1 MSVTATAHRASRST
15 WLEILTRSGFVGYG
29 LLHLA
34 IAWLALQIAF
44 GHRGDRADQSGAF
57 ALMEHQPLGRFLL
70 IAVAVGLA
78 AMAIW
83 QLLLAI
89 GGHREYSGRRRTMER
104 LASAGRVLIYG
115 FLLWTDIKVLNN
127 PATSSAA
134 AQQKATAGVLGHS
147 WGVVLVVIAGVA
159 VFAIGAGMVVY
170 GIKRKFEAKLK
181 LAQASWSVRQGVVR
195 LGQVGYIARGVAFGI
210 VGALLVEA
218 GVTHDANESR
228 GLDGALRELAGKP
241 LGGVLLTV
249 VAIGFAAFGVY
260 CFFQAKYRKI

>member
-1 MSVTATAHRASRST
+1 MSVTATAHRASRSA
-15 WLEILTRSGFVGYG
+15 WLEIFTRTGFVGYG

-44 GHRGDRADQSGAF
+44 GHSGDRADQSGAF

-70 IAVAVGLA
+70 IVVAVGLG

-89 GGHREYSGRRRTMER
+89 GGHREFSGRRRTMER
-104 LASAGRVLIYG
+104 LASAGRVVIYG
-115 FLLWTDIKVLNN
+115 FLLWTDVKVLNN

-134 AQQKATAGVLGHS
+134 TQQKATAGVLDHS

-159 VFAIGAGMVVY
+159 VFAIGAGMAVY

-181 LAQASWSVRQGVVR
+181 LAQASRSVRQGVVR
-195 LGQVGYIARGVAFGI
+195 LGQVGYIARGVAFAI

-249 VAIGFAAFGVY
+249 IAIGFAAFGVY

>member
-1 MSVTATAHRASRST
+1 M
-15 WLEILTRSGFVGYG
+15 
-29 LLHLA
+29 
-34 IAWLALQIAF
+34 
-44 GHRGDRADQSGAF
+44 
-57 ALMEHQPLGRFLL
+57 
-70 IAVAVGLA
+70 
-78 AMAIW
+78 
-83 QLLLAI
+83 
-89 GGHREYSGRRRTMER
+89 
-104 LASAGRVLIYG
+104 
-115 FLLWTDIKVLNN
+115 
-127 PATSSAA
+127 
-134 AQQKATAGVLGHS
+134 LGHS

-210 VGALLVEA
+210 VGAL
-218 GVTHDANESR
+218 
-228 GLDGALRELAGKP
+228 RELAGKP